1 MQAVASAYESNKQ
14 LVGSQSAY
22 SLLRSLSPTE
32 VIERQKNKQA
42 KHKKQLMSKSR
53 SDRHMSIGGGSPRFE
68 DVIKGS
74 TQQYIFR
81 DGKPAAKNLVGRQD
95 ITSPT
100 TEKKV
105 TDRPENRTENQP
117 TSLTQKM
124 QSLVGTP
131 RTHGGNQSTAMIT
144 KHKIVVKSPTT
155 ISIKN
160 IHASSKGE
168 RRHRDT
174 CKVSQTAHSG
184 NTSLGFSPR
193 KLLKQHQPIRGVAAK
208 KTSVQALKSPTQRN
222 EAPSFTLSKTSKAT
236 SPAASQMKRNGQ
248 TTTAINLQAKRTS
261 TFNQLN
267 KMLQQT

>member
-208 KTSVQALKSPTQRN
+208 KTSV
-222 EAPSFTLSKTSKAT
+222 
-236 SPAASQMKRNGQ
+236 
-248 TTTAINLQAKRTS
+248 
-261 TFNQLN
+261 
-267 KMLQQT
+267 